1 MTDWSP
7 PDPST
12 IASPISSTAGK
23 DEKSSSLFLFWQNKI
38 KYIGLVV
45 AVIGSVDFFR
55 LLDLRNESRTSLAA
69 NSRALEIFEASNIA
83 VAWAL
88 VLTIFWLLHM
98 RRRLKRGV
106 IKRFPLNWKRA
117 VVGILL
123 GIQPIYWA
131 QDIEQLIQ
139 VNRRHPASSVQI
151 RSMKRSRNGYFWFV
165 FLAIFIQISSKLDY
179 AKLGIDYVT
188 VGPAGMDD
196 PLRYALKYIDPS
208 LITTK
213 LDQYS
218 EIIWP
223 ACLGGSALTVLF
235 GIATW
240 FFLGKVSNQIRN
252 ARGSE

>member
-55 LLDLRNESRTSLAA
+55 LLELRNESRTSLAA
-69 NSRALEIFEASNIA
+69 NSRALEIFEASNSAASI
-83 VAWAL
+83 AWAL
-88 VLTIFWLLHM
+88 TIIWLLHM

-123 GIQPIYWA
+123 FVIPVYWA
-131 QDIEQLIQ
+131 QDIEQLAQ
-139 VNRRHPASSVQI
+139 VPRRNPASSVQI
-151 RSMKRSRNGYFWFV
+151 RNMKRNRNGYLWFV
-165 FLAIFIQISSKLDY
+165 ISIILLNITSKLSD

-208 LITTK
+208 LITIK

-240 FFLGKVSNQIRN
+240 YFLGKVSAQIRN